1 MPVSFS
7 IYLDLLRF
15 LAALAVFLAHLG
27 SFPFSKNVLWAPLAA
42 YGDIAV
48 TLFFLMSGYVIS
60 YVSAR
65 RENHPEA
72 YFGSRLSRLYS
83 IIVIAL
89 PLTFLFDAAGQFL
102 NPAFYVLPKVLA
114 KPESWAGYLSALF
127 FVNEYQ
133 VFGFHGISPGSNAPY
148 WSLSFEATYYLVA
161 GLALFSR
168 RAFWIPAS
176 VLILVLAGRTV
187 IALFP
192 VWILGFLL
200 YRVKAGAAR
209 RSGMALA
216 GFGVSALLLA
226 CLPLI
231 ERHLPSSAS
240 RVFLPWGRLELNR
253 DIVADYFI
261 AAVFAWHLLCARG
274 VLSAGCA
281 PLDRLKSGIR
291 WLGSLTFPLYLFHY
305 PALCFFSAISPWPA
319 TSPWRVLFVATL
331 SGALAIVLTPLCERL
346 KTSIRQK
353 FILADFMHP
362 TLLGAFS
369 RYAKRAPLGR

>member
-27 SFPFSKNVLWAPLAA
+27 SIPFSKDVLWAPLAA

-60 YVSAR
+60 YVYSR

-72 YFGSRLSRLYS
+72 YFGSRVSRLYS
-83 IIVIAL
+83 IVLIAL
-89 PLTFLFDAAGQFL
+89 PLTFLLDAAGQFL

-114 KPESWAGYLSALF
+114 KPESWTGYLSALF

-133 VFGFHGISPGSNAPY
+133 VFGFHGIVPGSNAPY

-168 RAFWIPAS
+168 RVFWIPAS
-176 VLILVLAGRTV
+176 ILILMLAGRTV

-200 YRVKAGAAR
+200 YRMKAGAAG

-216 GFGVSALLLA
+216 GFAVSALLLVGFPFLA
-226 CLPLI
+226 V
-231 ERHLPSSAS
+231 HLPSSAS
-240 RVFLPWGRLELNR
+240 RVFLPWGRFELNR
-253 DIVADYFI
+253 DIVADYAV
-261 AAVFAWHLLCARG
+261 AAAFAWHLLCARG
-274 VLSAGCA
+274 LLSAGFA
-281 PLDRLKSGIR
+281 PMDRLQSGIR

-305 PALCFFSAISPWPA
+305 PALCFFSTISPWPA

-331 SGALAIVLTPLCERL
+331 SAALAIVLTPLCDRL
-346 KTSIRQK
+346 KTSIRK
-353 FILADFMHP
+353 RFILADLLHP
-362 TLLGAFS
+362 KLLAAFS